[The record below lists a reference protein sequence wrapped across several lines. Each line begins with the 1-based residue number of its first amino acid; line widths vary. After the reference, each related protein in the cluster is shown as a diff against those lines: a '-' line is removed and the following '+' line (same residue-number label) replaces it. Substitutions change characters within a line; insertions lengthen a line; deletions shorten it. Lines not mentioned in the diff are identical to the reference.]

1 MGKDIIGALRVT
13 LGFDTNQF
21 EHGSGRARD
30 IAKRDMES
38 IRKDVS
44 TVRTAIEG
52 LGVTMLAT
60 EVVQATRRALDYAG
74 SIKTVAAEAGVTK
87 KELQEYRYAAS
98 QAGIAQK
105 DMDDALKQL
114 TKSMGAAKEGAKDQ
128 ATLLR
133 EWGIALDDA
142 NGRAYLAGEI
152 LPRIAQKLAE
162 IEDPAERAAKGAKLF
177 GENYQKLDAL
187 LMQGRSGIEELRK
200 RAQSLGLVLSDDL
213 VDGADRANK
222 KLTDLRNTLDVN
234 FAKAI
239 TENANSIV
247 ALADAL
253 TKAAVAAI
261 NFATNYPRVSAA
273 LVGAGAGAR
282 FGLPGAVVGGVAG
295 FAVADIASAGSD
307 DGNMNLAYRRQQAV
321 ASRRRVQELRNTDQA
336 AEDYAAERGGG
347 PARNVAVEL
356 AAAEREM
363 QRQATLLWRAAQLQT
378 AQLQNPAAALVGDG
392 ALPTPNPGRT
402 RKGPK
407 DRTEELAQRFRDELA
422 GLYDD
427 QLGLE
432 QDRTTDLRERARIE
446 HERNAAAFDAYN
458 ADVDSRVKQGELTA
472 EQARELKLQRE
483 RNHEL
488 EKQAVNWPLDDA
500 LLAEETRIS
509 QASLDR
515 EREMLQIR
523 ASLATTARD
532 RRAVQL
538 ELLENELRSVR
549 LSAEEVL
556 ARHDSTEAEKAL
568 AQAKIDQLEKIR
580 AGETLRIN
588 RETMGPL
595 ESYFDSIPKTT
606 AEINEAYENI
616 AANGIR
622 NMVDGLGEAA
632 ARTIKLKG
640 LAGQLFN
647 QMIADLIKFQIQQ
660 AAGSAS
666 GGGGILGGLF
676 KLAGSVLGFRAGGT
690 SSNNPS
696 ASIPSYDDATIGM
709 ATGGDMTILGR
720 RGIDRNVLSLNGL
733 PIANVSYGERL
744 SIAND
749 NGGSRLATTVRV
761 VKGDLFDV
769 IVDQRAAAVAAPMA
783 QQAESRGSIG
793 AQVAVARQRAKS
805 IP

>member
-1 MGKDIIGALRVT
+1 MSKDIIGALRVT
-13 LGFDTNQF
+13 LGFDTTQF
-21 EHGSGRARD
+21 EHGSKKAKETITRD
-30 IAKRDMES
+30 A
-38 IRKDVS
+38 
-44 TVRTAIEG
+44 TAIRNQLSGVRAAVVG
-52 LGVTMLAT
+52 LGTAFLGSEAL
-60 EVVQATRRALDYAG
+60 QAARRALDYAA
-74 SIKTVAAEAGVTK
+74 SLKKTASELGVTTR
-87 KELQEYRYAAS
+87 ELQEYRFAAGE
-98 QAGIAQK
+98 AGVAQK
-105 DMDDALKQL
+105 DMDAALKTL
-114 TKSMGAAKEGAKDQ
+114 TKNIGEAKTGTKEQ
-128 ATLLR
+128 ATAFR
-133 EWGIALDDA
+133 DMGISVQDA
-142 NGRAYLAGEI
+142 NGHVLSAGAV
-152 LPRIAQKLAE
+152 LPVLAE
-162 IEDPAERAAKGAKLF
+162 KLSKIESPAERAAKGAKFL
-177 GENYQKLDAL
+177 GDSVQAMDAL
-187 LMQGRSGIEELRK
+187 LVKGSKGLQQLRQ
-200 RAQSLGLVLSDDL
+200 AAYDTGVVLSDDQIQN
-213 VDGADRANK
+213 ADKAAA
-222 KLTDLRNTLDVN
+222 KLDQVKMVLQTRLAGIVAD
-234 FAKAI
+234 
-239 TENANSIV
+239 NAN
-247 ALADAL
+247 
-253 TKAAVAAI
+253 AV
-261 NFATNYPRVSAA
+261 
-273 LVGAGAGAR
+273 
-282 FGLPGAVVGGVAG
+282 
-295 FAVADIASAGSD
+295 
-307 DGNMNLAYRRQQAV
+307 NL
-321 ASRRRVQELRNTDQA
+321 
-336 AEDYAAERGGG
+336 
-347 PARNVAVEL
+347 L
-356 AAAEREM
+356 AAALDKAASSASWFFQTWKGSERLM
-363 QRQATLLWRAAQLQT
+363 RDQGWSAGFFASPARQELAGDPVKYLQMRTGELNRATARRRQLEEEGDGTRAGRLALAVAKKDEQEALRLMRAAQNDPDFQRRWLAERSRNSVT
-378 AQLQNPAAALVGDG
+378 LSANDG
-392 ALPTPNPGRT
+392 ALPVPNERPK
-402 RKGPK
+402 KGPQ

-472 EQARELKLQRE
+472 AQARQLKLQRE

-538 ELLENELRSVR
+538 ELLDNELESVR
-549 LSAEEVL
+549 LAAVEVRD
-556 ARHDSTEAEKAL
+556 RHDSSLAEKAL

-676 KLAGSVLGFRAGGT
+676 KLAGSVLGFRTGAT